1 MLRFRKGSAAKL
13 NPVLTTDSLNRLAV
27 KRIMIVITAGILLLL
42 FDFFIGF
49 DFASLSLLQ
58 GDNGVYLVR
67 PGEGRSAGH
76 ISLKA
81 DIETDDGTVTKKYDV
96 SLYPY
101 ARQGGSA
108 SGSSNGLF
116 GSGDSG
122 RNDGSSDGAGAM
134 SEDELLAYEMRSV
147 IGSLNDD
154 QSARRVSLPNH
165 LRTGERI
172 TWTSERKANT
182 AVIAFGMM
190 LLAVLI
196 YVRRLDPLEKIRLQ
210 QQDSVRRQLP
220 EFINRLVLLL
230 GAGLVLSSAFET
242 IVEENITTEKQH
254 VNERQSDNRQEDYFY
269 QCMSD
274 IYNRIKETNGSL
286 AKEFR
291 AFARSG
297 LGLGEGDRELMRI
310 SNIISD
316 NISKGVELADKLQ
329 SESEMLW
336 LSRKRS
342 SEERGRLAETKL
354 TLPLTVFLLVLV
366 VVTVSPALLEL

>member
-1 MLRFRKGSAAKL
+1 MLKFRKDSAKIADSAAKP
-13 NPVLTTDSLNRLAV
+13 NSVLTADNLRRLAV
-27 KRIMIVITAGILLLL
+27 KRMMIVITAGILLLL

-49 DFASLSLLQ
+49 DFASLTLLH
-58 GDNGVYLVR
+58 GDRGEYLVR
-67 PGEGRSAGH
+67 PEEGKNAGH

-81 DIETDDGTVTKKYDV
+81 DIETDEGTVTKKYDV

-101 ARQGGSA
+101 ERRGGSA
-108 SGSSNGLF
+108 SDGSGGLF
-116 GSGDSG
+116 GSAGDSEG
-122 RNDGSSDGAGAM
+122 GGDAGAM
-134 SEDELLAYEMRSV
+134 SEDELLAYEMRSI

-154 QSARRVSLPNH
+154 QSARRVSLPQH
-165 LRTGERI
+165 LRTGEKI
-172 TWTSERKANT
+172 NWTSERKTNT
-182 AVIAFGMM
+182 AVIAFGMI

-196 YVRRLDPLEKIRLQ
+196 YVRRFDPLEKIRLQ

-230 GAGLVLSSAFET
+230 GAGLVLSSAFEK
-242 IVEENITTEKQH
+242 IVEENL
-254 VNERQSDNRQEDYFY
+254 SSGGRQEDYFY
-269 QCMSD
+269 RCMGD
-274 IYNRIKETNGSL
+274 IYTRIKETNGSM

-316 NISKGVELADKLQ
+316 NISKGVELTDKLQ

>member
-1 MLRFRKGSAAKL
+1 MLKFRKDPA
-13 NPVLTTDSLNRLAV
+13 LTADNLNRLAV
-27 KRIMIVITAGILLLL
+27 KRIMIVITAGVLLLL

-49 DFASLSLLQ
+49 DFASLSLLR

-76 ISLKA
+76 IRLKA

-101 ARQGGSA
+101 ARKGGSA
-108 SGSSNGLF
+108 YGNSGGLF
-116 GSGDSG
+116 GGSEGGSNG
-122 RNDGSSDGAGAM
+122 ASSDDAGAM

-154 QSARRVSLPNH
+154 QSAKRVSLPDQ
-165 LRTGERI
+165 LRTGEKI
-172 TWTSERKANT
+172 TWTSEKKTNT

-230 GAGLVLSSAFET
+230 GAGLVLSSAFEK
-242 IVEENITTEKQH
+242 IVEENLSS
-254 VNERQSDNRQEDYFY
+254 NGFQSDGRRDDYFY
-269 QCMSD
+269 HCMGD
-274 IYNRIKETNGSL
+274 IYARIKETNGSL

>member
-1 MLRFRKGSAAKL
+1 MLKFRKDPA
-13 NPVLTTDSLNRLAV
+13 LTADNLNRLAV
-27 KRIMIVITAGILLLL
+27 KRIMIVITAGVLLLL

-49 DFASLSLLQ
+49 DFASLSLLR

-101 ARQGGSA
+101 ARRGGSA
-108 SGSSNGLF
+108 YGSSGGLF
-116 GSGDSG
+116 GSGEGGSNG
-122 RNDGSSDGAGAM
+122 ASSDDAGAM

-154 QSARRVSLPNH
+154 QSVKRVALPDQ
-165 LRTGERI
+165 LRTGEKI
-172 TWTSERKANT
+172 TWTSERKTNT

-230 GAGLVLSSAFET
+230 GAGLVLSSAFEK
-242 IVEENITTEKQH
+242 IVEESLSSNG
-254 VNERQSDNRQEDYFY
+254 RCDDYFY
-269 QCMSD
+269 HCMGD
-274 IYNRIKETNGSL
+274 IYARIKETNGSL